1 MKKLIYLSA
10 SAALLLSIITSC
22 KQVPTTQTING
33 IVYDASMNNITVISN
48 QGDTIN
54 ISTMDTNPQK
64 VPGVL
69 LNDSVKV
76 TCSTENIDGVQVLK
90 AAELT
95 VTAHSPYY
103 YIQGEP
109 RMRIRIGLVRVAP
122 RWRARRYCCMVCR

>member
-1 MKKLIYLSA
+1 
-10 SAALLLSIITSC
+10 
-22 KQVPTTQTING
+22 
-33 IVYDASMNNITVISN
+33 
-48 QGDTIN
+48 
-54 ISTMDTNPQK
+54 MDTNPQK

-103 YIQGEP
+103 YIQGTWLEP
-109 RMRIRIGLVRVAP
+109 NPINAKRCKDSLLIQTGQPNR
-122 RWRARRYCCMVCR
+122 